1 MSAFDR
7 VSSSMAIA
15 PAIPRSVKR
24 FTLTLF
30 SATLFASA
38 LLLFS
43 LQPMFAKMVLPRLGG
58 SPSVWSVAMV
68 MFQAFL
74 FAGYL
79 YAHLIA
85 TLLPI
90 RSAALLHLAFLGLA
104 ADTLPLG
111 IAAGFSVP
119 PSEGIILW
127 TAALFACSIGI
138 AVGDCAAAAIL
149 V

>member
-15 PAIPRSVKR
+15 PAIPRRVQR

-38 LLLFS
+38 LLLFA

-68 MFQAFL
+68 FFQGAL
-74 FAGYL
+74 LLGYA
-79 YAHLIA
+79 YAHLISR
-85 TLLPI
+85 LMPPG
-90 RSAALLHLAFLGLA
+90 RAALVHLVALA
-104 ADTLPLG
+104 AASLTLPVG
-111 IAAGFSVP
+111 VAAGFGAP
-119 PSEGIILW
+119 PESGI
-127 TAALFACSIGI
+127 
-138 AVGDCAAAAIL
+138 
-149 V
+149 